1 LTYRLEV
8 ARSASIAITQELPEP
23 VAAAA
28 VEFMTGPL
36 LANPQR
42 VGKRLR
48 GPLNGRWSARRG
60 QYRVIYT
67 IDIEGDVVTVLHI
80 SRRRDSYR

>member
-8 ARSASIAITQELPEP
+8 ARSASRAISQELPER

-42 VGKRLR
+42 VSKRLR
-48 GPLNGRWSARRG
+48 GPLNGKWSARRG
-60 QYRVIYT
+60 QYRVIDT
-67 IDIEGDVVTVLHI
+67 IDIEGEVVTVLHI
-80 SRRRDSYR
+80 SHRRDSYR

>member
-8 ARSASIAITQELPEP
+8 ARSASRAISQELPES

-48 GPLNGRWSARRG
+48 DPLNGRWSARRG

-67 IDIEGDVVTVLHI
+67 IDIEGEVVTVLHI
-80 SRRRDSYR
+80 SHRRDSYR

>member
-1 LTYRLEV
+1 MTYRLEV
-8 ARSASIAITQELPEP
+8 ARSASRAISQELPES

-48 GPLNGRWSARRG
+48 DPLNGRWSARRG

-67 IDIEGDVVTVLHI
+67 IDIEGEVVTVLHI
-80 SRRRDSYR
+80 SHRRDSYR

>member
-8 ARSASIAITQELPEP
+8 ARSASRAISQELPEP

-48 GPLNGRWSARRG
+48 GPLNGKWSARRG

-67 IDIEGDVVTVLHI
+67 IDIEGEVVTVLHI
-80 SRRRDSYR
+80 SHRRDSYR